1 VRVDFGD
8 EFIQILLNF
17 VSKAQMLDEF
27 LTGSVSLLIRIFD
40 ENDREL
46 DEMLHLINLYL
57 QFGGNEFLAKNPS
70 SVVIFTEMALRGLD
84 SNVPLQG
91 RL

>member
-1 VRVDFGD
+1 
-8 EFIQILLNF
+8 
-17 VSKAQMLDEF
+17 
-27 LTGSVSLLIRIFD
+27 
-40 ENDREL
+40 
-46 DEMLHLINLYL
+46 LHLINLYL